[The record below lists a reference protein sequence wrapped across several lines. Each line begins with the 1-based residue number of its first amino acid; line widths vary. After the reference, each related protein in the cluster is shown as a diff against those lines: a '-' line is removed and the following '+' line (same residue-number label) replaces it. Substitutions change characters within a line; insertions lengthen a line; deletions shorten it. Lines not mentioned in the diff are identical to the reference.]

1 MSSLLQQAKI
11 FEQKS
16 KEQASN
22 TETALNDAFSKHETS
37 VLAALSASGKTI
49 KDAIDAQTTDLNMA
63 VENYE
68 KIARSM
74 VMRTWLFVLVTFFL
88 VLALGGSMVWYTG
101 SLIRSNVEEI
111 QQQNQTLDAL
121 AKKGGKLQMTNCGS
135 AGRLCVKVDT
145 SAGTYG
151 TNSEYMIAAGY

>member
-22 TETALNDAFSKHETS
+22 TETALNDAFSKHEKS
-37 VLAALSASGKTI
+37 VLEALSASGKII
-49 KDAIDAQTTDLNMA
+49 KDAIDAQTTSLNTA
-63 VENYE
+63 VESYE

-74 VMRTWLFVLVTFFL
+74 VMRTWRFVLVTFFL
-88 VLALGGSMVWYTG
+88 VFGIGGSVVWYTG
-101 SLIRSNVEEI
+101 HLIRSNAEEI

-121 AKKGGKLQMTNCGS
+121 AKKGGKIQMTNCGS
-135 AGRLCVKVDT
+135 AGRLCVKVDS
-145 SAGTYG
+145 SAGAYG
-151 TNSEYMIAAGY
+151 TNSEYMIVAGY

>member
-37 VLAALSASGKTI
+37 VLEALSESGTTI
-49 KDAIDAQTTDLNMA
+49 KDAIDAQTTSLKTA

-68 KIARSM
+68 KTARNL
-74 VMRTWLFVLVTFFL
+74 VMRTWLFVLLTFFL
-88 VLALGGSMVWYTG
+88 VLGMGGSMVWYTG
-101 SLIRSNVEEI
+101 HLILSNAEEI

-121 AKKGGKLQMTNCGS
+121 AKKGGKLQMTNCGEP
-135 AGRLCVKVDT
+135 ARLCVKVDR
-145 SAGTYG
+145 SGGAYG